1 MRPPVLCRRYSSR
14 CRAVGCRAISSAPIH
29 GAAKGSSTRDARKRE
44 RRKWP
49 ADDVDEYGCSTIG
62 AGQISFKNID
72 VESKPV
78 TLKFRGLQHD
88 HGVADCRTILAER
101 RYRCVR
107 GVFCKVVGPHRPI
120 FNDVARGVVPC
131 RTNRPVSENDRVWCH
146 PGQHKFIS
154 LQADALRVEDNQGG
168 NDLWLGHASDSFLQW
183 HMWRSGRGSLGECY
197 PRRAKHTDDCH
208 DNKGNACHVIVLLL
222 FLWVSS
228 TETYGRRNFRRMS
241 PNNAPHGPLSGLSQ
255 V

>member
-1 MRPPVLCRRYSSR
+1 MAPRKAVRRATPANESGVNGLPMMSMNM
-14 CRAVGCRAISSAPIH
+14 AAAPSAPVRFPSRTSTS
-29 GAAKGSSTRDARKRE
+29 KVSRSPSS
-44 RRKWP
+44 
-49 ADDVDEYGCSTIG
+49 
-62 AGQISFKNID
+62 F
-72 VESKPV
+72 
-78 TLKFRGLQHD
+78 
-88 HGVADCRTILAER
+88 
-101 RYRCVR
+101 
-107 GVFCKVVGPHRPI
+107 GVFSTTTASRIAEPSLLNADTVAFGGSFAKLSVAHRPI

-131 RTNRPVSENDRVWCH
+131 RTNRPVSENDRVWRH

-168 NDLWLGHASDSFLQW
+168 NDLWLGHASDGFLQW

-197 PRRAKHTDDCH
+197 PRRAKHTDDCD

-228 TETYGRRNFRRMS
+228 TETCGRRNFRRMS

>member
-1 MRPPVLCRRYSSR
+1 MAGCAVRVCRRYSSR

-29 GAAKGSSTRDARKRE
+29 GAAKGSSARDARKRE

-88 HGVADCRTILAER
+88 HGVANCRTILAER

-107 GVFCKVVGPHRPI
+107 GSFAKLSVPIAQSSMMWLVVSCPAARTGRSAKTIEFGATPVSTSLFPCKLTPCELRTIREGTTSGLVTPPIVFCSGTCGGAGGAVWASAIP
-120 FNDVARGVVPC
+120 DVQSTLTTVTTIKG
-131 RTNRPVSENDRVWCH
+131 TRV
-146 PGQHKFIS
+146 
-154 LQADALRVEDNQGG
+154 
-168 NDLWLGHASDSFLQW
+168 
-183 HMWRSGRGSLGECY
+183 
-197 PRRAKHTDDCH
+197 T
-208 DNKGNACHVIVLLL
+208 
-222 FLWVSS
+222 
-228 TETYGRRNFRRMS
+228 
-241 PNNAPHGPLSGLSQ
+241 
-255 V
+255 